1 MKAIIWSKYGS
12 ADLLKLGEL
21 KKPVPK
27 DDEVLIKVKAA
38 TVTAGDCELRKFDIH
53 PLFWL
58 PLRLILGVFKP
69 NRPTLGQ
76 EFAGEI
82 EAVGNKVTTFKI
94 GDQVFGGTG
103 IRIGAYAEYRCQK
116 ASFPMV
122 TKPKELSFEEAATI
136 TTGGINGIHFLRNAN
151 LKKGQKLLINGAGG
165 SIGTYALQLAKL
177 EGLHVTCVDSASKLN
192 MLKSTGA
199 DEVIDFREIDFSK
212 AGNKYNAII
221 DVVGGI
227 SFSRCLESLNPGGK
241 LVLGNPKT
249 SHMFRSWWTNKTGT
263 KKVKWKFAGD
273 NVEDLNYLKQLMV
286 EGKVKA
292 IIDKSYPLDKV
303 PEAHEYVD
311 KGLKKGNLVIKIG
324 AFALY

>member
-1 MKAIIWSKYGS
+1 MKAIIWSKYGA
-12 ADLLKLGEL
+12 ADLLKFGDLE
-21 KKPVPK
+21 KPIPN
-27 DDEVLIKVKAA
+27 DDEALIHIKAA

-58 PLRLILGVFKP
+58 PLRLMFGIFKP

-82 EAVGNKVTTFKI
+82 EAVGKEVITFKV

-103 IRIGAYAEYRCQK
+103 IRFGAYAEYRCQK
-116 ASFPMV
+116 ASFPMAI
-122 TKPKELSFEEAATI
+122 KPQELSFEEAATI
-136 TTGGINGIHFLRNAN
+136 TTGGINGIHFLRNAEV
-151 LKKGQKLLINGAGG
+151 KKGQKLLINGAGG

-177 EGLHVTCVDSASKLN
+177 EGIHVTCVDSTAKLD

-199 DEVIDFREIDFSK
+199 DKVIDYKEEDFSK
-212 AGNKYNAII
+212 SGERYDAII

-227 SFSRCLESLNPGGK
+227 SYERCLKSLNPGGR

-263 KKVKWKFAGD
+263 KKVRWKFAGD
-273 NVEDLNYLKQLMV
+273 NVEDLNYIKQLMV
-286 EGKVKA
+286 EGKIKA
-292 IIDKSYPLDKV
+292 VIDKSYPLEKV

-324 AFALY
+324 TFALY

>member
-1 MKAIIWSKYGS
+1 MKAIIWSKYGA
-12 ADLLKLGEL
+12 ADLLKFGDLE
-21 KKPVPK
+21 KPVPK
-27 DDEVLIKVKAA
+27 KNEVLIRIKAA

-58 PLRLILGVFKP
+58 PLRLIFGILKP
-69 NRPTLGQ
+69 NRPNLGQ

-82 EAVGNKVTTFKI
+82 EEVGKEVSDFKI

-103 IRIGAYAEYRCQK
+103 IKFGTYAEYRCQK
-116 ASFPMV
+116 ASLPMV
-122 TKPKELSFEEAATI
+122 TKPAEWSFEEAATI
-136 TTGGINGIHFLRNAN
+136 TTGGINGIHFLRNAE

-177 EGLHVTCVDSASKLN
+177 DGLHVTCVDSAAKLE
-192 MLKSTGA
+192 MLRFAGA
-199 DEVIDFREIDFSK
+199 DEVIDFKEQDFSK
-212 AGNKYNAII
+212 AGTKYDAII

-227 SFSRCLESLNPGGK
+227 SYNRCLESLNPSGR

-249 SHMFRSWWTNKTGT
+249 SHMFRSWWTNKTGS

-273 NVEDLNYLKQLMV
+273 NIEDLNHIKQLMI